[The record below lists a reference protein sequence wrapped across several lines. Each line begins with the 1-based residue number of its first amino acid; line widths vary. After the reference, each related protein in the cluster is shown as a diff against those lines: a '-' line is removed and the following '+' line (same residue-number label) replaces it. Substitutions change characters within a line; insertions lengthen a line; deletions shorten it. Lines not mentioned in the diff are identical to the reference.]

1 MSIPEGERKMLLA
14 QAGILPACF
23 PRAKERS
30 LGSRHSFNGLAGQKL
45 ALLSRESYF
54 SKEVADEI

>member
-1 MSIPEGERKMLLA
+1 L
-14 QAGILPACF
+14 
-23 PRAKERS
+23 
-30 LGSRHSFNGLAGQKL
+30 NGLAGQKL

>member
-1 MSIPEGERKMLLA
+1 MLLA
-14 QAGILPACF
+14 QADILPACF

-30 LGSRHSFNGLAGQKL
+30 LGSRHSLNGLAGQKL